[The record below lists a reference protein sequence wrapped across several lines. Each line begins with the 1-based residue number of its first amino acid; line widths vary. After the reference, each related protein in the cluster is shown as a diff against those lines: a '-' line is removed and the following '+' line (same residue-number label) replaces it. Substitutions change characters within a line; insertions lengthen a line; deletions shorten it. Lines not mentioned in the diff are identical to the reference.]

1 MAELNLITEDV
12 LRKLAARKIT
22 IEEAKKQLSVLTI
35 EKIKNAY
42 LDIHRKYR
50 TGVPEII
57 YGEGKSADEIVNAV
71 KALVKNNC
79 YALATRV
86 KDYGN
91 LKNKF
96 KGLDVEYNKKARTLL
111 VKARNY
117 KFPTCGTI
125 GILAA
130 GTVDI
135 PIAEEAKV
143 AAQIMGCKVIS
154 AYDVG
159 IAGLHRVTEP
169 LKEMLE
175 KDVQAII
182 VVAGME
188 GALPSIVA
196 SLVDVPVI
204 GVPTS
209 VGYGVGEKGLGALT
223 TMLQTCSPG
232 LAVVNIDNGVG
243 AGIFAGLIARKKG
256 GKND

>member
-1 MAELNLITEDV
+1 MAELNLTTEDV
-12 LRKLAARKIT
+12 LKKLAERKIT
-22 IEEAKKQLSVLTI
+22 IKEAKKHLAVLAI

-42 LDIHRKYR
+42 LDVHRKYR
-50 TGVPEII
+50 TGVPEIV
-57 YGEGKSADEIVNAV
+57 YGAGKEEKEIIEAV
-71 KALVKNNC
+71 KILLRRNDYALVTRLNNPE
-79 YALATRV
+79 RF
-86 KDYGN
+86 KSK
-91 LKNKF
+91 LKEF
-96 KGLDVEYNKKARTLL
+96 DVDCNRRAKTLL
-111 VKARNY
+111 VKKKSY
-117 KFPTCGTI
+117 KFPKVGRV

-130 GTVDI
+130 GTVDVSV
-135 PIAEEAKV
+135 AEEAKV
-143 AAQIMGCKVIS
+143 AAEVMGCEVIS

-159 IAGLHRVTEP
+159 IAGLHRVIEP

-175 KDVQAII
+175 KNVSAII

-196 SLVDVPVI
+196 SLIDIPVI

-243 AGIFAGLIARKKG
+243 AGIFAGLIARKARG
-256 GKND
+256 